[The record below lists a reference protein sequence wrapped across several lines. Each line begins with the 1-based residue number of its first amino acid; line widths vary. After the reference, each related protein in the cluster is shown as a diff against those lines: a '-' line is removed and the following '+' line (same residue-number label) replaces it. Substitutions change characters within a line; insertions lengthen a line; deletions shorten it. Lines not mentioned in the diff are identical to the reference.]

1 MGSVQEAQIE
11 NLANGVSEPTKDEMI
26 RRALELIEQK
36 QKETVPE
43 RIFVI
48 IFKDKTEKEGLK
60 ELVNKYNMEVVFKR
74 ARINY
79 VGFF

>member
-1 MGSVQEAQIE
+1 MGSVREAQIE

-60 ELVNKYNMEVVFKR
+60 ELVNKYKWK
-74 ARINY
+74 
-79 VGFF
+79 

>member
-1 MGSVQEAQIE
+1 
-11 NLANGVSEPTKDEMI
+11 MI

-60 ELVNKYNMEVVFKR
+60 ELVNKYKWK
-74 ARINY
+74 
-79 VGFF
+79 

>member
-1 MGSVQEAQIE
+1 MGSVREAQIE
-11 NLANGVSEPTKDEMI
+11 NLANGGSEPTKDEMI

-60 ELVNKYNMEVVFKR
+60 ELVNKYKWK
-74 ARINY
+74 
-79 VGFF
+79 